1 MKIRNLNNLWVIAGM
16 MIMLAGSVYAQD
28 RGLRPVTVKIEG
40 QPTTLYKQSHA
51 LIIGVYDYTGG
62 WRPLPGVKADIA
74 EVKKSLEQTGFN
86 VVVSE
91 NGTKEQINKA
101 ITDFIYKYGQN
112 VDNRL
117 LIYYAGHG
125 HTVRTAYDDNL
136 GYIVP
141 VNAPDPTTDL
151 AGFQAMSIEMKAI
164 EIFAYSIQSKHALF
178 LFDACFAG
186 SLFDMR
192 SAVSEAI
199 TQKTT
204 RFVRQFITSGSAD
217 EKVPDESIFRREF
230 VTAITTDEADY
241 DKDGFLTGSEL
252 GFYLQSKVESY
263 SGNTQHPQFG
273 KIRNPKLDKG
283 DFVFRIPEKGET
295 VPEAPAVSTG
305 TEPALA
311 QKPAAEP
318 QDKAQP
324 SSREA
329 PVTAPKPVAE
339 QKAAEP
345 REDYEEFK
353 YRKPAEGQNPQ
364 EAAGAAS
371 KGHIEISAQIAGDVW
386 IDGVFRQRTL
396 AGGIVVVR
404 NLVPGPHWVELRGND
419 SWSDTVM
426 VENGQIVYVTA
437 EKQKLFRI
445 GDFSVPFG
453 GTEIKMCGIPGG
465 TFMFGK
471 GDENPGSSMTVENF
485 SIMKYEVSVVEFK
498 KFIEDTGYRTDAE
511 RHTGDFGSVILKGTS
526 QENKDGVNWKC
537 SSDGFL
543 RPQLSYNH
551 PVIHVSWNDA
561 VAYAAWLSEKTGMN
575 WRLPDEAEWEYAA
588 RGGEDWR
595 YAGSDSA
602 DAVAWHWKNS
612 NRSTQTPGLKKGNG
626 FGIYDMS
633 GNVREW
639 CMDQVNT
646 GEAEPLSGQPFSI
659 RRPARGGSSDMM
671 PNFCEVTSR
680 SLFPQEYRNHSTGF
694 RLVLEPK

>member
-1 MKIRNLNNLWVIAGM
+1 MNIRNFNHFWVIASLVVM
-16 MIMLAGSVYAQD
+16 QVVTVYAQD
-28 RGLRPVTVKIEG
+28 RGLKPVTVKIEG

-62 WRPLPGVKADIA
+62 WRPLPGVNADIA
-74 EVKKSLEQTGFN
+74 EVKKSLEQAGFN
-86 VVVSE
+86 VLVSE

-101 ITDFIYKYGQN
+101 ITDFIYNYGQN

-141 VNAPDPTTDL
+141 VNAPDPSADL

-283 DFVFRIPEKGET
+283 DFVFKIPVKGE
-295 VPEAPAVSTG
+295 VVSESPEVTAGPETDPAR
-305 TEPALA
+305 
-311 QKPAAEP
+311 KPAEGTPKEGPA
-318 QDKAQP
+318 DR
-324 SSREA
+324 REA
-329 PVTAPKPVAE
+329 PVNASKPGAE

-345 REDYEEFK
+345 REEYAEFK
-353 YRKPAEGQNPQ
+353 YQKPSDGQNQQ
-364 EAAGAAS
+364 EASGAS
-371 KGHIEISAQIAGDVW
+371 PKGHIEVSALIAGDVW
-386 IDGVFRQRTL
+386 VDGIFRQRTQ
-396 AGGIVVVR
+396 AGGIVLIR
-404 NLVPGPHWVELRGND
+404 NLIPGPHWVELRGVD
-419 SWSDTVM
+419 SWTDTVM
-426 VENGQIVYVTA
+426 VETGRIVYVTA
-437 EKQKLFRI
+437 EKRKLFKI

-453 GTEIKMCGIPGG
+453 NAEIKMCGIPGG
-465 TFMFGK
+465 TFMYGR
-471 GDENPGSSMTVENF
+471 GDENPGTSTVVENF
-485 SIMKYEVSVVEFK
+485 SMMKYEVTVAEFK
-498 KFIEDTGYRTDAE
+498 KFMEDTGYKTDAE
-511 RHTGDFGSVILKGTS
+511 RHSGGFGSVILKGTT
-526 QENKDGVNWKC
+526 QENRDGISWKC
-537 SSDGFL
+537 GSDGFL
-543 RPQLSYNH
+543 RTQLTYNH
-551 PVIHVSWNDA
+551 PVVHVSWNDA
-561 VAYAAWLSEKTGMN
+561 VAYAAWLSEKTGLN
-575 WRLPDEAEWEYAA
+575 WRLPDETEWEYAA
-588 RGGEDWR
+588 RGGEEWR
-595 YAGSDSA
+595 YAGSDSV
-602 DAVAWHWKNS
+602 DVVAWNWKNS
-612 NRSTQTPGLKKGNG
+612 NRATQATGSKKANGYGLH
-626 FGIYDMS
+626 DMS

-646 GEAEPLSGQPFSI
+646 GEAEPVSGQPFSI

-671 PNFCEVTSR
+671 PTFCEVTSR

-694 RLVLEPK
+694 RLVLEP